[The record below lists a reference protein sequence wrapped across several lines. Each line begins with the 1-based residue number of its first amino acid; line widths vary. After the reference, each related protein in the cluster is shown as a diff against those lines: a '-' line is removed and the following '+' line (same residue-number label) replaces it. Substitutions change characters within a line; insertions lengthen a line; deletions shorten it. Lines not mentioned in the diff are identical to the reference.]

1 MCLITLLYKLKIML
15 MLTLKKE
22 KEKKA
27 VPKAVLTDE
36 EGDEEG
42 SGSSTMQRG
51 PLRPEPG
58 RGGGGVSAVSGPGL
72 SFQYHQFSCDL
83 RIGNHALSGKT

>member
-36 EGDEEG
+36 EGDEEESGG
-42 SGSSTMQRG
+42 SCQTSQKDKLQVFT
-51 PLRPEPG
+51 
-58 RGGGGVSAVSGPGL
+58 A
-72 SFQYHQFSCDL
+72 
-83 RIGNHALSGKT
+83 